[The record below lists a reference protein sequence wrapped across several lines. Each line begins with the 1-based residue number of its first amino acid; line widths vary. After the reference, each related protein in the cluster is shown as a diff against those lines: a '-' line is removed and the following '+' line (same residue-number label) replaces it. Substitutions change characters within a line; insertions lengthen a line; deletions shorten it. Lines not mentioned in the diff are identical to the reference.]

1 MTHAEFD
8 SYTAVYEDQHA
19 ASIRASGEAPA
30 YFAEYKIRVLAEMCK
45 SWGFD
50 APGVLDFGSGLG
62 NSVPYF
68 QTYLPRTRLHCAD
81 VSAESL
87 KLSQAQYG
95 PKETYHHIEGG
106 VLPLADDAVDVC
118 FTACVFHHIPEDE
131 HIHWL
136 EELARVTRPGGRLV
150 IFEHN
155 PLNPLTRRAVA
166 NCPFDENAVLIGARE
181 MRRRMAK
188 AGWSSPRAD
197 FHVFFP
203 KALSGLR
210 RLDPYLAWCPMGG
223 QYAASAKLA

>member
-1 MTHAEFD
+1 
-8 SYTAVYEDQHA
+8 
-19 ASIRASGEAPA
+19 
-30 YFAEYKIRVLAEMCK
+30 MCK
-45 SWGFD
+45 GWGFD
-50 APGVLDFGSGLG
+50 APDVLDFGAGLG

-68 QTYLPRTRLHCAD
+68 QKHLARARLHCAD

-95 PKETYHHIEGG
+95 PKETYHHIEWD
-106 VLPLADDAVDVC
+106 VLPLEDDAVDVC

-136 EELARVTRPGGRLV
+136 KELARVTRTGGRLV

-155 PLNPLTRRAVA
+155 PLNPLTWRAVA
-166 NCPFDENAVLIGARE
+166 NCPFDENAVLIGAGE

-188 AGWSSPRAD
+188 AGWTAPRAD

-203 KALSGLR
+203 KALAGLR